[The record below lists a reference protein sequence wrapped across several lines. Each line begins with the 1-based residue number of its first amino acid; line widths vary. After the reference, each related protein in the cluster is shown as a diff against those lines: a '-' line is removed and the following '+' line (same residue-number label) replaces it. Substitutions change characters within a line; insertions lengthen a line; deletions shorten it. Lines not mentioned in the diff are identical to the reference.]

1 MNFTYDDY
9 CSLLS
14 LIEQRGYEIVDYY
27 NWEEKKRC
35 IILRHDVDNDLSK
48 ALKLAQVEQSK
59 GVKSTYFVLITSDFY
74 NIFSKDNRKKITEI
88 IKCGHQIGLHFD
100 EMAYFIPP
108 GRRYDA
114 ICEKILY
121 EAKLLE
127 MVAEKPVK
135 VVSMHRP
142 SKEMLTKKLVIP
154 GMINA
159 YGAPFFDDF
168 KYLSDSRRHWR
179 EPVEEIVT
187 SGKYDR
193 LQILTHAFWYDEKEI
208 GLRDTVRL
216 FINSANRQRYE
227 AYRENFTDLDSV
239 IGIDEIC

>member
-1 MNFTYDDY
+1 MNFTYDGY

-14 LIEQRGYEIVDYY
+14 LIEQSGYEIVNYN
-27 NWEEKKRC
+27 NWEDTKRC
-35 IILRHDVDNDLSK
+35 VILRHDVDNDLSK

-59 GVKSTYFVLITSDFY
+59 GVKSIYFILVTSDFY
-74 NIFSKDNRKKITEI
+74 NIFSKDNSKKISEI

-100 EMAYFIPP
+100 ETIYSIQSENKN
-108 GRRYDA
+108 DEV
-114 ICEKILY
+114 CSKILY

-127 MVAEKPVK
+127 MAADTPIK

-142 SKEMLTKKLVIP
+142 SKEMLIEKLTIP

-159 YGAPFFDDF
+159 YGSPYFDEF

-179 EPVEEIVT
+179 EPVEEIVA

-193 LQILTHAFWYDEKEI
+193 LQILTHAFWYDAEEKDI
-208 GLRDTVRL
+208 HDTVKL

-227 AYRENFTDLDSV
+227 AYGKNFTDLASV
-239 IGIDEIC
+239 MGINETC

>member
-1 MNFTYDDY
+1 MNFTYGGY

-14 LIEQRGYEIVDYY
+14 LIEQSEYEISDYD

-35 IILRHDVDNDLSK
+35 VILRHDVDYDLSK
-48 ALKLAQVEQSK
+48 ALKFAQFEQSK
-59 GVKSTYFVLITSDFY
+59 GIRSTYFVLVTSDFY
-74 NIFSKDNRKKITEI
+74 NVFSKESNKKILEI

-100 EMAYFIPP
+100 EMAYPMQI
-108 GRRYDA
+108 GSYGE

-121 EAKLLE
+121 EAKILE
-127 MVAEKPVK
+127 MVTEKPVK

-142 SKEMLTKKLVIP
+142 SKEILVEKLTIP

-159 YGAPFFDDF
+159 YGSPYFDEF

-179 EPVEEIVT
+179 EPVEQIVA
-187 SGKYDR
+187 SAQYDR
-193 LQILTHAFWYDEKEI
+193 LQILTHAFWYNEEEKDI
-208 GLRDTVRL
+208 HDTVKL

-227 AYRENFTDLDSV
+227 TYGENFTELASV
-239 IGIDEIC
+239 MGINEIC